1 MNFKNKYLKYKKKYL
16 ELKGSGLGDIY
27 DYTNKQKTYIEDGFI
42 KDLNDSQFKSSVIK
56 DIKKIDDLFFIK
68 TQSNSIYILK
78 NIEKPNTRLN
88 KIIENN
94 LKIYINLRIPF
105 YDKITKE
112 LKDYYGGTKKILNTY
127 EFNNIV
133 IYKQNV
139 NKWYIFDSLPMEL
152 GYNNFSRFT
161 RLQIE
166 FISSKTDN
174 DDLKKLFNN
183 KIGKIDINYKATDEE
198 FNQLFQNIYDQLS

>member
-1 MNFKNKYLKYKKKYL
+1 MDFKNKYLKYKFKYL

-27 DYTNKQKTYIEDGFI
+27 DFTNKQKTYIEDGFI
-42 KDLNDSQFKSSVIK
+42 KDLNDSQFKSTVIK
-56 DIKKIDDLFFIK
+56 DIKKIDDLFFIQ

-127 EFNNIV
+127 EFNNIN

-139 NKWYIFDSLPMEL
+139 NKWYIFDTLPMEL

-183 KIGKIDINYKATDEE
+183 RIEKIDINYKATDKE